1 MCHCRMLTHSKLIE
15 KCHAQYLGR
24 DLDALNGSLNTAAHT
39 VRPEADFILAISKVL
54 SNDVACVLG
63 RDVLYACH
71 ETSLH
76 GEVITGTWKP
86 LT

>member
-63 RDVLYACH
+63 RDVCM
-71 ETSLH
+71 S
-76 GEVITGTWKP
+76 
-86 LT
+86 